1 MFKREKLKQQV
12 SVLFL
17 TLSFFSYT
25 EDKVIYNNGNVK
37 KRIYVNEG
45 ETFYNNGVIRNN
57 DSTGIQALK
66 NSTVY
71 NKKTI

>member
-25 EDKVIYNNGNVK
+25 EEKPIYNDKDVK
-37 KRIYVNEG
+37 ERITVKEG
-45 ETFYNNGVIRNN
+45 EIF
-57 DSTGIQALK
+57 
-66 NSTVY
+66 
-71 NKKTI
+71 

>member
-25 EDKVIYNNGNVK
+25 EEKPIYNDKDVKERINVK
-37 KRIYVNEG
+37 EG
-45 ETFYNNGVIRNN
+45 ETFTTME
-57 DSTGIQALK
+57 SLK
-66 NSTVY
+66 IMIHQEY
-71 NKKTI
+71 KL